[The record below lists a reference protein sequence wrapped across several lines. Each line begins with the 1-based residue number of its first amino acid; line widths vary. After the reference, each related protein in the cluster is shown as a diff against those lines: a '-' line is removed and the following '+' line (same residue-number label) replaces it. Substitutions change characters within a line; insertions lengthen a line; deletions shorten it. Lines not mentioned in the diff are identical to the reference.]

1 MQTIDKQT
9 RDAWHAHDAALHAW
23 MRANNRN
30 SYRSEELP
38 AQLLPTLTN
47 EQQADIEMFDWLNDP
62 PVKYFAYT
70 KSDKFGLTGSHIT
83 NWTGRE
89 LARIVHRGSVYRS
102 NMGDRRCSFRAIG
115 SNGLTYSGTAYIDAG
130 DYVRMRAIKG

>member
-9 RDAWHAHDAALHAW
+9 RDAWHAHDADLHAW

-30 SYRSEELP
+30 SYRPEELP

-47 EQQADIEMFDWLNDP
+47 EQLASIEMFDWINDP
-62 PVKYFAYT
+62 PKRYFAYV
-70 KSDKFGLTGSHIT
+70 KSDRGGITGSHIT
-83 NWTGRE
+83 
-89 LARIVHRGSVYRS
+89 S
-102 NMGDRRCSFRAIG
+102 
-115 SNGLTYSGTAYIDAG
+115 LTYSGTAYIDAG